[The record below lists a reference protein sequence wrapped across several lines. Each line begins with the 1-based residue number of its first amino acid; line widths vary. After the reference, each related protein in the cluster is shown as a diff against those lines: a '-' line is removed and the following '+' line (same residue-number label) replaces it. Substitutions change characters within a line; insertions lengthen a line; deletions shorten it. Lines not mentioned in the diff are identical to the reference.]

1 MRELLQNMPVGCL
14 LAAEWA
20 KPRYSGFHGA
30 GTRWKW
36 FYCPTCLCHKVLAV
50 LWSLKHALSKP
61 QLSLH
66 HTASG
71 VNETMER

>member
-1 MRELLQNMPVGCL
+1 MRELLQNMPVCCL

-50 LWSLKHALSKP
+50 LWSLKRAVK
-61 QLSLH
+61 
-66 HTASG
+66 ASAISPSHS
-71 VNETMER
+71 VWSE